1 MNRKGVL
8 VVISGFSGAGK
19 GTLMKKLIAKYG
31 YALSISNTTRS
42 PRPGEVDGKD
52 YFFVTKQEFEEKIKQ
67 NGFIEYASY
76 CNNYYG
82 TPKAYVENELNAGRD
97 VILEI
102 EAQGAAQVK
111 KIYPESFL
119 VFIITPDVGSLV
131 ERLKGRGTESADV
144 IDRRLH
150 RAEEEVD
157 FIAGYDSIVINDD
170 LDECVDKLHQ
180 IIQAS
185 RYATYRNKEFIEGF
199 RDQFKDLFEEGE

>member
-1 MNRKGVL
+1 MMRKGVL

-19 GTLMKKLIAKYG
+19 GTLMKRLISKYG
-31 YALSISNTTRS
+31 YSLSISNTTRD

-52 YFFVTKQEFEEKIKQ
+52 YFFVSKQEFEDKIKQ
-67 NGFIEYASY
+67 NGFIEYACY

-82 TPKAYVENELNAGRD
+82 TPKAYVESELEAGRD

-102 EAQGAAQVK
+102 EAQGALQVK
-111 KIYPESFL
+111 KLFPESLL
-119 VFIITPDVGSLV
+119 VFIITPDVMCLV
-131 ERLKGRGTESADV
+131 DRLRGRGTESDEV

-150 RAEEEVD
+150 RAEEEINYISD
-157 FIAGYDSIVINDD
+157 YDSIVINDD
-170 LDECVDKLHQ
+170 LEKCVDELHQ

-185 RYATYRNKEFIEGF
+185 RYATYRNVEFIEGF